1 MVSEHPL
8 GEEITASDTVGGL
21 ESSNHEQ
28 IIEMTEEII
37 KTVTSLTITKVQTAA
52 TAKNKALQQ
61 LDTHLTKIKNMNE
74 QAPST
79 TNIDIDKRLIS
90 IEAELQNIH
99 ETVKCKRTWAQVA
112 SRSPTPQLKSNMS
125 PERKQFLETPGN
137 SEDNTKSHSQQLL
150 QTRESKKKLRQPLS

>member
-37 KTVTSLTITKVQTAA
+37 KTVTSLTITKVQAAA

-61 LDTHLTKIKNMNE
+61 LDTLLTKIKNMNE

-79 TNIDIDKRLIS
+79 TNIDIDKRLTS

-99 ETVKCKRTWAQVA
+99 ETVKSKKDLGA
-112 SRSPTPQLKSNMS
+112 SRLYITHPSAQIEHEPR
-125 PERKQFLETPGN
+125 EETILGKRQETARTIRSHTHNNRCKHGN
-137 SEDNTKSHSQQLL
+137 QRRN
-150 QTRESKKKLRQPLS
+150 